1 MVAAALVAAACGST
15 DATPQAAPTSQA
27 GAQATPDQSQAADQA
42 PVDGQSQVV
51 GNRGDGSEGHTPTG
65 FAGTGTGLFVGDNLN
80 PGFPDGVGVQTF
92 LWFDFTAVDNVTRAV
107 VRSDALTIQGDA
119 FESLG
124 NLLIEP
130 VSYETFGPDLWD
142 SNATGDAVTCELDG
156 ATVTCDVTDALGD
169 LGSEGRAQFRIRFEN
184 EADNDGQQDLASFF
198 LTDSN
203 TNEPGIFT
211 LEIES
216 E

>member
-1 MVAAALVAAACGST
+1 M
-15 DATPQAAPTSQA
+15 
-27 GAQATPDQSQAADQA
+27 
-42 PVDGQSQVV
+42 
-51 GNRGDGSEGHTPTG
+51 GNRGDGSEGHTPTA

-92 LWFDFTAVDNVTRAV
+92 LWFDFSPVSTVAQAI
-107 VRSDALTIQGDA
+107 VRSDDLTIQGDA

-130 VSYETFGPDLWD
+130 VSYEVFGPDLWE
-142 SNATGDAVTCELDG
+142 SSATGEAVTCEVDG
-156 ATVTCDVTDALGD
+156 TTVTCDVTEALGD
-169 LGSEGRAQFRIRFEN
+169 VSGEGQAQFRLRFEN
-184 EADNDGQQDLASFF
+184 EADNDGEQDLASFF

-211 LEIES
+211 LEIDPG
-216 E
+216 